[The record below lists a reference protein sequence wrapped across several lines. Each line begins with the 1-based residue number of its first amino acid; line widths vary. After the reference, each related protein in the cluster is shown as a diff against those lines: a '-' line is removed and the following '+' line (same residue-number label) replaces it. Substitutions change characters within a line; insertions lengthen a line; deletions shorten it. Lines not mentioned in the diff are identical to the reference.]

1 MEIIQTNALISINAT
16 LVVQLVSF
24 LLFVA
29 IMNRLMFRPLRDVV
43 AKRRFRMRKL
53 KEDVSA
59 AEDQLAGIEADLAKQ
74 KRNLRS
80 EAQSVNAALEEATER
95 QIVTLFEDTAQKTKV
110 MREQAERRAAEQL
123 QSAREQLQNEAQQ
136 LSTVIMQKILRR
148 RLS

>member
-43 AKRRFRMRKL
+43 EKRRSRMRKL
-53 KEDVSA
+53 QEEVSV
-59 AEDQLAGIEADLAKQ
+59 AEDKLAGIEADLAKQ
-74 KRNLRS
+74 KQNLRK
-80 EAQSVNAALEEATER
+80 EALSVNAALEEAAES
-95 QIVTLFEDTAQKTKV
+95 QIATLFKETTQKTTA
-110 MREQAERRAAEQL
+110 MRKEAEMRATEQL

-136 LSTVIMQKILRR
+136 LSTVIMQKILQR

>member
-43 AKRRFRMRKL
+43 AKRKFRMRKL

>member
-43 AKRRFRMRKL
+43 AKRKARMHKL
-53 KEDVSA
+53 QEEVSA
-59 AEDQLAGIEADLAKQ
+59 AEDQLSGIEADLEKQ
-74 KRNLRS
+74 KRSLRK
-80 EAQSVNAALEEATER
+80 EALSVNAALEEAAER
-95 QIVTLFEDTAQKTKV
+95 QITTLFEDTSQKTSA
-110 MREQAERRAAEQL
+110 MRKEAEARAAEQL
-123 QSAREQLQNEAQQ
+123 RIAREQLQNEARQ
-136 LSTVIMQKILRR
+136 LSTVIMQKILQR

>member
-29 IMNRLMFRPLRDVV
+29 IMDRLMFRPLRDVV
-43 AKRRFRMRKL
+43 AKRKARMRKL
-53 KEDVSA
+53 QEEVSV
-59 AEDQLAGIEADLAKQ
+59 AEDQLTGIEADLEKQ
-74 KRNLRS
+74 KRSLRR
-80 EAQSVNAALEEATER
+80 EALSVNAALEEAAER
-95 QIVTLFEDTAQKTKV
+95 QIATLFEETSRKTTA
-110 MREQAERRAAEQL
+110 MRKEAEMRATEQL

-136 LSTVIMQKILRR
+136 LSTVIMQKILQR

>member
-1 MEIIQTNALISINAT
+1 MEIIQTDALISINAT

-43 AKRRFRMRKL
+43 AKRKFRMRKL

-95 QIVTLFEDTAQKTKV
+95 QIATLFEDTAQKTKV
-110 MREQAERRAAEQL
+110 MREQAESRAAEQL
-123 QSAREQLQNEAQQ
+123 RSAREQLQNEAQQ